1 MKSESRPLCA
11 LLDKSKVNIIQSVR
25 RIMLMSLRKTKIGK
39 IMMNSLCLVLKS
51 DFDVNAEINQNYFLL
66 SGKTEAKN

>member
-1 MKSESRPLCA
+1 
-11 LLDKSKVNIIQSVR
+11 
-25 RIMLMSLRKTKIGK
+25 MLMSLRKTKIGK

-51 DFDVNAEINQNYFLL
+51 DFDVNAEINQNYFQL

>member
-25 RIMLMSLRKTKIGK
+25 RIMLVSLRKTKIGK

-51 DFDVNAEINQNYFLL
+51 DFDVNAEINQNYFQL